1 MVRVYAD
8 DKSKAKS
15 AQSSAAKSEL
25 NIEAS
30 IVSNANSS
38 AAKSAEYSGSL
49 TDIYADLWA
58 KIPRFSGG
66 NLTLLAKISSNSVQL
81 GSSPISASNA
91 PMKSTGA
98 AKADDDIGANADVG
112 VVSGDNSKANVP
124 ESMPMIANTKIPIK
138 PVGDSKSAQSIN
150 AEIVAVM
157 GIAPTVATPTV
168 LSASSVVSELAA
180 MGISANAL
188 SQYPRF
194 KQVGDTVY
202 IYRPMRWRQDGD
214 AVYIDYAE

>member
-1 MVRVYAD
+1 M
-8 DKSKAKS
+8 
-15 AQSSAAKSEL
+15 
-25 NIEAS
+25 
-30 IVSNANSS
+30 
-38 AAKSAEYSGSL
+38 L
-49 TDIYADLWA
+49 T
-58 KIPRFSGG
+58 
-66 NLTLLAKISSNSVQL
+66 KISSNVVQL
-81 GSSPISASNA
+81 GSSPISASNT
-91 PMKSTGA
+91 PIESTGVVE
-98 AKADDDIGANADVG
+98 ADDSAGINADVG
-112 VVSGDNSKANVP
+112 VVSGDNSRANAI
-124 ESMPMIANTKIPIK
+124 ESMPMIANTSIPIK
-138 PVGDSKSAQSIN
+138 PVGDSKSAQSIQMVGITGIVAHEANTANDDAVN